1 MKEETR
7 TIKIPF
13 GYELDRVEDG
23 EVILKKKEV
32 KLLKNYTDCL
42 NSIKFEGFSQWY
54 INVPVPIGMVKP
66 IYSLCRLL
74 ICRNAWWQQLEYNP
88 DWNDKRTLKYCI
100 YEVGSGAVVSA
111 LQITTH
117 STFPRILA
125 FPTYEIAKDF
135 LETFRDIIEE
145 AKELL

>member
-32 KLLKNYTDCL
+32 VLPKNYTDCL
-42 NSIKFEGFSQWY
+42 HSIKFEGFSRWY
-54 INVPVPIGMVKP
+54 TNVPVPIGMVKP

-74 ICRNAWWQQLEYNP
+74 ICRNAWWKELGWKP
-88 DWNDKRTLKYCI
+88 DWEDHGFKYI
-100 YEVGSGAVVSA
+100 ITMTSGAIDLSDTNA
-111 LQITTH
+111 FNI
-117 STFPRILA
+117 ILA
-125 FPTYEIAKDF
+125 FPTNEVRDQFYEAFKD
-135 LETFRDIIEE
+135 LIEE